1 MFQNFFFLFQCSNFM
16 YIIYNY
22 INTIII
28 IRGEY
33 FTNKKFNNNTSVRNE
48 YNTTI
53 RAGVP
58 Y

>member
-1 MFQNFFFLFQCSNFM
+1 MFKNFFLFQCSNFM

-22 INTIII
+22 INTII